1 MFTIYPHSK
10 RINHVNQANEHTTKL
25 EWWKV
30 PSLAQFVLPV
40 DSTKQH
46 EIANNADTIRDIAIL
61 RRTHLYMH
69 ETLRITGILLKPFMP
84 SKSEQILDALGVS
97 TTAGRAWDD
106 AVLGGRSWAPNTAGK
121 EMTIEE
127 ESSRYDVAKAVLF
140 PPLEGNGNK
149 YAGKARNTR

>member
-1 MFTIYPHSK
+1 M
-10 RINHVNQANEHTTKL
+10 
-25 EWWKV
+25 
-30 PSLAQFVLPV
+30 
-40 DSTKQH
+40 DSTKLH
-46 EIANNADTIRDIAIL
+46 EIANNPDTIRDVAIL

-106 AVLGGRSWAPNTAGK
+106 AVLGGGRGRVPNTAGK

-140 PPLEGNGNK
+140 PPLEGNGK
-149 YAGKARNTR
+149 TYAKKVRNTR